1 MSLLDTTGGY
11 SLDRALA
18 GTKHGDG
25 PIALNTFVNAGAAGT
40 VNAAGG
46 IDGAGT
52 VDFGVAVADGTDEG
66 TVVPF
71 SATDGSQK
79 IRGITSR
86 LAHMSASLPGN
97 LVGYPSGAELSVFVL
112 GEVNVVAAEDVR
124 KDDAVLALSTPY
136 AHAHGTTNLGGTK
149 GGAANGTTRVLMT
162 GHKWKAAYSQGEM
175 GVVQVLGLQPAATLT
190 T

>member
-11 SLDRALA
+11 QLDGGLP
-18 GTKHGDG
+18 GTQHGDA
-25 PIALNTFVNAGAAGT
+25 PCARTTVVNAGTTGT
-40 VNAAGG
+40 INAAGG

-52 VDFGVAVADGTDEG
+52 VDFGVAVADGTVEG
-66 TVVPF
+66 TIVPF

-86 LAHMSASLPGN
+86 LAHMSATLPGN
-97 LVGYPSGAELSVFVL
+97 KIGYPTGAELSVYQL
-112 GEVNVVAAEDVR
+112 GEINVVAAEAVR
-124 KDDAVLALSTPY
+124 ADDAVVALSTPY
-136 AHAHGTTNLGGTK
+136 AAAHGSTNLGGTK

-162 GHKWKAAYSQGEM
+162 GHKWKFSVAQGEL